1 MRQRL
6 VIRGLALVVT
16 LAATHGFT
24 IADIRDRP
32 SSFLQSALEP
42 QKIVLDN
49 VHARSSFTS
58 TSTSDDNDRWIQHS
72 IESQIKDEVVVGPDH
87 VLIYDTTLRGMYS

>member
-6 VIRGLALVVT
+6 VIQGLALAVT
-16 LAATHGFT
+16 LARTQGFT
-24 IADIRDRP
+24 IADIRGRP
-32 SSFLQSALEP
+32 STFPLSAVEP
-42 QKIVLDN
+42 QKIVVDN
-49 VHARSSFTS
+49 VVSVSSS
-58 TSTSDDNDRWIQHS
+58 TATSDDKDRWIQHS